1 VAWINASS
9 LPTGAADVHASLNK
23 VLGYL
28 SVDLVGAS
36 CLHIPVAR
44 SAVGEDGLIA
54 DAEIRTQLIA
64 VLTSLAHHV
73 STARR

>member
-1 VAWINASS
+1 
-9 LPTGAADVHASLNK
+9 
-23 VLGYL
+23 
-28 SVDLVGAS
+28 
-36 CLHIPVAR
+36 
-44 SAVGEDGLIA
+44 VGEDGLIA